1 MNKIGICGGGLI
13 GASWALGFSSNKYK
27 VFVYDNSKKVREEFL
42 NTVKSLYE
50 DLSILKDISFN
61 EIESNIVIC
70 ESIEETCKDATLIQE
85 SIIEN
90 LEEKINL
97 LLKRFDEQKGIIDSY
112 VKREREWKKDKVLHR
127 KEISRL
133 ERDLKKATNE

>member
-27 VFVYDNSKKVREEFL
+27 VFVYDSSTKVKEEFI

-61 EIESNIVIC
+61 EIKSNIIIC
-70 ESIEETCKDATLIQE
+70 ESIEDICKDATLIQE

-90 LEEKINL
+90 LEEKQHIFIEL
-97 LLKRFDEQKGIIDSY
+97 D
-112 VKREREWKKDKVLHR
+112 
-127 KEISRL
+127 
-133 ERDLKKATNE
+133 